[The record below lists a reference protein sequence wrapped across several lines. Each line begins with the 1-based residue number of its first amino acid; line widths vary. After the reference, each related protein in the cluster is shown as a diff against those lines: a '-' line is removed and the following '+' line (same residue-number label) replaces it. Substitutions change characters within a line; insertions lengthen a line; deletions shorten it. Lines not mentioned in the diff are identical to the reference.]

1 MLNSVFKFFKT
12 VRLVWIDIH
21 VVFAFVWLCLLLAKK
36 DFDTL
41 TRTFVHWPACAF
53 CYWLCFDLEEA
64 IENHFKSECL
74 FPRGYLGF
82 QVTGIIEWSRKS
94 RPKKIPRASSK
105 TQKKSLDQKLS
116 PKKSHA
122 DFVALKSSRKG

>member
-1 MLNSVFKFFKT
+1 MLNSVSKFFKT

-21 VVFAFVWLCLLLAKK
+21 VVFAFVWLRLLLAKK

-41 TRTFVHWPACAF
+41 TRTFVHRLAWVF

-74 FPRGYLGF
+74 FPRGVLGISSDGDD
-82 QVTGIIEWSRKS
+82 QME
-94 RPKKIPRASSK
+94 PKVKTQKIPRASSK
-105 TQKKSLDQKLS
+105 TQKNPWTKN
-116 PKKSHA
+116 
-122 DFVALKSSRKG
+122 